1 MKNSTVFLILG
12 IIIVAVGLAWIIS
25 GGLTGPAAGTVPPTP
40 VQTTVPVTVLV
51 TVPETTT
58 AIPVTTAP
66 PAIITT
72 VVQTTATIPITTT
85 ATLAS
90 ADDIRDHF
98 LDVAYSSANRLER
111 LNYYTARPRVVIS
124 AESAS
129 NEDLALI
136 EKTARDFNDASP
148 TVKLSE
154 NVKETGT
161 GDLIIKY
168 LPEDGLAVI
177 NLAEAP
183 ESGSFWE
190 ALTRRELY
198 QGSVPAA
205 KILRGTIY
213 INADLKGD
221 ARKHILVRSLMYEMG
236 LTGESTKF
244 SDSVFYA
251 GENTNI
257 NLTSADKKIISM
269 LYAQGVY
276 NGMTMEELR
285 KVIYLP

>member
-1 MKNSTVFLILG
+1 MQTM
-12 IIIVAVGLAWIIS
+12 
-25 GGLTGPAAGTVPPTP
+25 P
-40 VQTTVPVTVLV
+40 V
-51 TVPETTT
+51 
-58 AIPVTTAP
+58 
-66 PAIITT
+66 
-72 VVQTTATIPITTT
+72 
-85 ATLAS
+85 LAS
-90 ADDIRDHF
+90 ANDIRDHF
-98 LDVAYSSANRLER
+98 LDVAYTSTNRLER

-177 NLAEAP
+177 NLPEAP
-183 ESGSFWE
+183 ESGPFSE

-205 KILRGTIY
+205 KILRSTIY

-221 ARKHILVRSLMYEMG
+221 ARKHVLVRSLMYEMG

-244 SDSVFYA
+244 SDSVFFA
-251 GENTNI
+251 GENTNVD
-257 NLTSADKKIISM
+257 LTTADKKIISM

-276 NGMTMEELR
+276 NGMTIDSLR
-285 KVIYLP
+285 RVIYIP

>member
-1 MKNSTVFLILG
+1 MKSSTIFLILAL
-12 IIIVAVGLAWIIS
+12 IIVSVGLAGCIN
-25 GGLTGPAAGTVPPTP
+25 GVMDGPSAKETVPSTQ
-40 VQTTVPVTVLV
+40 VTTTGAIEI
-51 TVPETTT
+51 PETTA

-66 PAIITT
+66 PTT
-72 VVQTTATIPITTT
+72 AATAMQTTP
-85 ATLAS
+85 TLAS
-90 ADDIRDHF
+90 ANDIRDHF
-98 LDVAYSSANRLER
+98 LDVAYTSTNRLER
-111 LNYYTARPRVVIS
+111 LNYPTIRPKVVIS

-161 GDLIIKY
+161 GDIIIKY
-168 LPEDGLAVI
+168 LSQDGLAVI
-177 NLAEAP
+177 NLADAP
-183 ESGSFWE
+183 ESGPFSE
-190 ALTRRELY
+190 ALTRREIY

-213 INADLKGD
+213 INADLRGN
-221 ARKHILVRSLMYEMG
+221 ARKHVLVRSLMYEMG

-276 NGMTMEELR
+276 NGMTVDDLR
-285 KVIYLP
+285 RVIYIP